1 MKITDQL
8 ILIPNVL
15 QARQGKMNNSTQA
28 AQTTWHNRKTV
39 EYEEHLGEECEG
51 EEGVEGVEG
60 AASKASPTPPL
71 GHFFESWEAI
81 IDSGGFHFTVCL
93 FQNNIV
99 PL

>member
-15 QARQGKMNNSTQA
+15 QARQGKMKNSTRA

-51 EEGVEGVEG
+51 EEGVEG
-60 AASKASPTPPL
+60 AASKASPTATIGSFL
-71 GHFFESWEAI
+71 
-81 IDSGGFHFTVCL
+81 
-93 FQNNIV
+93 
-99 PL
+99 

>member
-51 EEGVEGVEG
+51 EEGEVGVEGVEGVEG
-60 AASKASPTPPL
+60 AASKASPTATIGSFL
-71 GHFFESWEAI
+71 
-81 IDSGGFHFTVCL
+81 
-93 FQNNIV
+93 
-99 PL
+99 

>member
-39 EYEEHLGEECEG
+39 EYEEGGGGGCEG
-51 EEGVEGVEG
+51 EEGEEG

-93 FQNNIV
+93 FRNNIV